1 VKSSTEPSSAR
12 RLSFLS
18 FSRPPSI
25 PALEEAVE
33 EVGFIDEL
41 RVDGVELYS
50 PELVGV
56 AEPDAI
62 EE

>member
-1 VKSSTEPSSAR
+1 
-12 RLSFLS
+12 
-18 FSRPPSI
+18 
-25 PALEEAVE
+25 VE